1 MEIKEI
7 RKLQNGSD
15 VRGIAIEGVTGE
27 AVNFTQ
33 DMAMKIAYSF
43 ALWLSKKLG
52 KEKLTFAIGR
62 DSRITGEH
70 LAQAAALGLVSR
82 GSKVYQCGIATTP
95 AMFMTTVDDNL
106 TAMA

>member
-43 ALWLSKKLG
+43 ALWLSKKLAS
-52 KEKLTFAIGR
+52 TWPR
-62 DSRITGEH
+62 QRR
-70 LAQAAALGLVSR
+70 LAWLVVAQRFISAELQPHR
-82 GSKVYQCGIATTP
+82 PC
-95 AMFMTTVDDNL
+95 L
-106 TAMA
+106 